1 MNPERVMIEEY
12 PFQVIEEAP
21 TRLTDFGR
29 RREGWAEPRLKTC
42 PHCDYSLKGLPVEH
56 YCPECG
62 FKYDAATRVWT
73 QDNRMRASG
82 LLVWLMISGF
92 IAWSFTRSVSPGS
105 APIELQY
112 GVMAVFL
119 LILFRSILLAS
130 RRPTVVTGPEGVTFR
145 VGWSRGEFVPYELIE
160 ETDSILQSGRSF
172 VYICLRDG
180 TRIDCTPAM
189 SDEDAVYQ
197 FTSELSQ
204 RIKLQQL
211 GD

>member
-1 MNPERVMIEEY
+1 MIEEY
-12 PFQVIEEAP
+12 AVEALHEAP
-21 TRLTDFGR
+21 SRSPTLGCR
-29 RREGWAEPRLKTC
+29 RGGWVGPRLKTC
-42 PHCDYSLKGLPVEH
+42 PSCDYSLTGLPAEH

-62 FKYDAATRVWT
+62 FKYDAATHVWT
-73 QDNRMRASG
+73 QDNRMKASG
-82 LLVWLMISGF
+82 LLVLLMINGF
-92 IAWSFTRSVSPGS
+92 VAWSFTRSVSPGN

-189 SDEDAVYQ
+189 SDEDAVYEL
-197 FTSELSQ
+197 TSELSH
-204 RIKLQQL
+204 RIKSQ
-211 GD
+211 